1 MTDRLSSAES
11 AMRAYYDARAA
22 EYDSWWLG
30 TGLFAD
36 RDRPGWDADR
46 EALRAVLSGLEPA
59 RVLDVACGTGFMTAW
74 LSGDVTAV
82 DQSARMV
89 EVARARLPHA
99 RVVRAEALPLPFADR
114 AFDRLVT
121 GHFYGHL
128 QPDERAAF
136 LAEAARVAGERIVVD
151 SARRPGGPAEDWQE
165 RVLEDG
171 SRHAVY
177 KRWFTPDE
185 LAAEVGGEVL
195 HAGPWF
201 VAVRA
206 R

>member
-1 MTDRLSSAES
+1 
-11 AMRAYYDARAA
+11 MRAYYDARAA

-46 EALRAVLSGLEPA
+46 EALRAALSALEPA

-74 LSGDVTAV
+74 LRGEVTGL

-89 EVARARLPHA
+89 EVAQARLPDA
-99 RVVRAEALPLPFADR
+99 RILRGEALPLPFADDG
-114 AFDRLVT
+114 FDRLVT

-128 QPDERAAF
+128 QPDERASF
-136 LAEAARVAGERIVVD
+136 LGEARRVAAEVVVVD
-151 SARRPGGPAEDWQE
+151 SARRPGGPSEDWQE

-177 KRWFTPDE
+177 KRWFAPED
-185 LAAEVGGEVL
+185 LATEVGGEVL

-201 VAVRA
+201 VAVRS

>member
-1 MTDRLSSAES
+1 MTDRLTSTES

-46 EALRAVLSGLEPA
+46 EALRAALSALEPA

-74 LSGDVTAV
+74 LRGEVTGL

-89 EVARARLPHA
+89 EVAQARLPDA
-99 RVVRAEALPLPFADR
+99 RILRGEALPLPFADDG
-114 AFDRLVT
+114 FDRLVT

-128 QPDERAAF
+128 QPDERASF
-136 LAEAARVAGERIVVD
+136 LGEARRVAAEVVVVD
-151 SARRPGGPAEDWQE
+151 SARRPGGPSEDWQE

-177 KRWFTPDE
+177 KRWFAPED

-201 VAVRA
+201 VAVRS

>member
-1 MTDRLSSAES
+1 MTDRLTSGDG

-36 RDRPGWDADR
+36 RDRPGWDEDR
-46 EALRAVLSGLEPA
+46 EALRAVLSALDPV

-74 LSGDVTAV
+74 LRGEVTGL

-89 EVARARLPHA
+89 QVAQARLPDA
-99 RVVRAEALPLPFADR
+99 RIVQGEALPLPFGDGT
-114 AFDRLVT
+114 FDRVVT
-121 GHFYGHL
+121 GHLYGHL
-128 QPDERAAF
+128 QPDERSSF
-136 LAEAARVAGERIVVD
+136 LLEAARVGAELVVVD

-171 SRHAVY
+171 SRHVVY
-177 KRWFTPDE
+177 KRWFAPDE

-201 VAVRA
+201 VAVRS

>member
-1 MTDRLSSAES
+1 
-11 AMRAYYDARAA
+11 MRAYYDARAG

-36 RDRPGWDADR
+36 RDRPGWDEDR
-46 EALRAVLSGLEPA
+46 EALRAALAALDPV

-74 LSGDVTAV
+74 LRGEVTAL

-89 EVARARLPHA
+89 EVAQARLPRA
-99 RVVRAEALPLPFADR
+99 RVVRGEALPLPFGDG
-114 AFDRLVT
+114 AFDRMVT

-128 QPDERAAF
+128 QPDEREAF
-136 LAEAARVAGERIVVD
+136 LAEARRVAHELVVVD
-151 SARRPGGPAEDWQE
+151 SARRPDGPAEDWQE
-165 RVLEDG
+165 RELEDG

-177 KRWFTPDE
+177 KRWFAPE
-185 LAAEVGGEVL
+185 ALAAEVGGEVL

-201 VAVRA
+201 VAVRS